1 MKDGDFMK
9 IDKTKI
15 NVTMSLDINI
25 AENLKILASENG
37 MNVSSY
43 ITMFVLN
50 EIRRKEDLKIL
61 EKN

>member
-9 IDKTKI
+9 NDKTKI

-25 AENLKILASENG
+25 AENLRILASESG
-37 MNVSSY
+37 LNVSSF

-50 EIRRKEDLKIL
+50 EMRRKEDLKFL